1 MILCFFKFIFFTGGS
16 YVIVKRDLKLQSELS
31 NFDLFFPKKFE
42 SSNISLNYLN
52 QSKCKFKQ
60 TTSLPFNNLQHL
72 FLMPPPNITGKLH
85 LGHCLIFTIQDAL
98 HRYYLTIKQQSS
110 YYLAGLD
117 HAGLATH
124 QKILDYINE
133 LQIENNDFNYQK
145 YSQLL
150 TEQNKTTIINQ
161 INMLNM
167 DSDMH
172 DDSII
177 YTMDNDYQNLVLN
190 IYYILKQQNMIVFDK
205 ENNELFIDLPKMLS
219 ETDLIDDIENRY
231 VDIQPKTE
239 IGQLMNFLNNI
250 ENWSISRDIDW
261 GLQISD
267 MKNLRFDT
275 WFNSS
280 LYPIASCQKLDLS
293 ILPNIEMITGRDILF
308 FWCAKMLIIWN
319 WLHKKL
325 NCLTS
330 PEKFN
335 LCESICSIIKNNK
348 YPFRKI
354 FLTGLIRDKHNRKF
368 SKSLGNGIDSIDI
381 IQMKNS
387 SPDALRL
394 FMLSKASHYDMK
406 ISQNDEELFASQKFL
421 NKVWQS
427 ARFLFMQ
434 SIMTSTKLADKYHLL
449 VDEKTIKFIKQF
461 DDLIEKRNFI
471 DATRQFKHFYKEY
484 FCDVWIEDAKNNI
497 KLSDAKDE
505 QISQILAVGFANMKL
520 LLSRLSIFCPEIS
533 QTILLKIDDLCKN

>member
-1 MILCFFKFIFFTGGS
+1 MII
-16 YVIVKRDLKLQSELS
+16 
-31 NFDLFFPKKFE
+31 
-42 SSNISLNYLN
+42 
-52 QSKCKFKQ
+52 
-60 TTSLPFNNLQHL
+60 
-72 FLMPPPNITGKLH
+72 
-85 LGHCLIFTIQDAL
+85 
-98 HRYYLTIKQQSS
+98 
-110 YYLAGLD
+110 
-117 HAGLATH
+117 
-124 QKILDYINE
+124 
-133 LQIENNDFNYQK
+133 
-145 YSQLL
+145 
-150 TEQNKTTIINQ
+150 
-161 INMLNM
+161 
-167 DSDMH
+167 
-172 DDSII
+172 
-177 YTMDNDYQNLVLN
+177 
-190 IYYILKQQNMIVFDK
+190 FDK
-205 ENNELFIDLPKMLS
+205 ENNELFIDLPKMFE
-219 ETDLIDDIENRY
+219 ETDLIDDIENGY
-231 VDIQPKTE
+231 INIQPKTE

-261 GLQISD
+261 GLQIPD

-280 LYPIASCQKLDLS
+280 LYLIASCQKLDLS

-325 NCLTS
+325 NCLTL

-368 SKSLGNGIDSIDI
+368 SKSLGNGIDPIDI

>member
-1 MILCFFKFIFFTGGS
+1 ML
-16 YVIVKRDLKLQSELS
+16 
-31 NFDLFFPKKFE
+31 
-42 SSNISLNYLN
+42 
-52 QSKCKFKQ
+52 
-60 TTSLPFNNLQHL
+60 
-72 FLMPPPNITGKLH
+72 PPNITGKLH

-98 HRYYLTIKQQSS
+98 HRYYSTIKQQSS
-110 YYLAGLD
+110 YYLAGLY

-124 QKILDYINE
+124 QKILDYMNE
-133 LQIENNDFNYQK
+133 LQVENNVSNYQK

-161 INMLNM
+161 INMLNI

-172 DDSII
+172 NDSII

-190 IYYILKQQNMIVFDK
+190 IYDILKQQNMIIFDT

-219 ETDLIDDIENRY
+219 ETDLIDDIKKGY
-231 VDIQPKTE
+231 IDIQPKTE

-250 ENWSISRDIDW
+250 ENWSISRDIEW
-261 GLQISD
+261 GLKIPD
-267 MKNLRFDT
+267 LEMHLRHMSFCFDT

-280 LYPIASCQKLDLS
+280 LYPIAACQKLRLS
-293 ILPNIEMITGRDILF
+293 SLPDIEMITGRDILF
-308 FWCAKMLIIWN
+308 FWCTKMLIIWN

-325 NCLTS
+325 NIAEIAEL
-330 PEKFN
+330 ENFN
-335 LCESICSIIKNNK
+335 LSKSICSIIKNNK
-348 YPFRKI
+348 YPFTKI
-354 FLTGLIRDKHNRKF
+354 FLTGLIRDKYNRKF
-368 SKSLGNGIDSIDI
+368 SKSLGNGIDPIDI
-381 IQMKNS
+381 IQFS
-387 SPDALRL
+387 SSDALRL

-434 SIMTSTKLADKYHLL
+434 SIITSTKLADNYHLL

-484 FCDVWIEDAKNNI
+484 FCDIWIEDAKNNI
-497 KLSDAKDE
+497 KLSSENGE
-505 QISQILAVGFANMKL
+505 QISQILFVGFANIRL
-520 LLSRLSIFCPEIS
+520 LLSRLAIFCPEIS
-533 QTILLKIDDLCKN
+533 QTILFKIDDLCKNKN

>member
-1 MILCFFKFIFFTGGS
+1 M
-16 YVIVKRDLKLQSELS
+16 
-31 NFDLFFPKKFE
+31 
-42 SSNISLNYLN
+42 
-52 QSKCKFKQ
+52 
-60 TTSLPFNNLQHL
+60 
-72 FLMPPPNITGKLH
+72 
-85 LGHCLIFTIQDAL
+85 
-98 HRYYLTIKQQSS
+98 
-110 YYLAGLD
+110 
-117 HAGLATH
+117 
-124 QKILDYINE
+124 NE
-133 LQIENNDFNYQK
+133 LQIENNNSNYQK

-150 TEQNKTTIINQ
+150 TEQNKTTIMNQ
-161 INMLNM
+161 INMLNI

-190 IYYILKQQNMIVFDK
+190 IYDILKQQKMIIFNK

-261 GLQISD
+261 GLQIPD

-280 LYPIASCQKLDLS
+280 LYPIVACQKLDLS
-293 ILPNIEMITGRDILF
+293 NLPDIEMITGRDILF
-308 FWCAKMLIIWN
+308 FWCAKILIIWS

-330 PEKFN
+330 PEKFK
-335 LCESICSIIKNNK
+335 LGESICSIIKNNK

-354 FLTGLIRDKHNRKF
+354 FLIGLIRDKHNRKF
-368 SKSLGNGIDSIDI
+368 SKSLGNGIDPIDI

-394 FMLSKASHYDMK
+394 FMLNKASHYDMK

-427 ARFLFMQ
+427 ARFLLMQ
-434 SIMTSTKLADKYHLL
+434 SIMTSIKLADNYHLL
-449 VDEKTIKFIKQF
+449 VDAETIKFIKQF

-471 DATRQFKHFYKEY
+471 YATRQFKYFYKEY
-484 FCDVWIEDAKNNI
+484 FCDVWIENAKDNI
-497 KLSDAKDE
+497 KLSNENNYK
-505 QISQILAVGFANMKL
+505 ISQILSVGFANMRL
-520 LLSRLSIFCPEIS
+520 LLSRLAIFCPEIS
-533 QTILLKIDDLCKN
+533 QTILFKIDDLCKN